1 MAFLPGIF
9 GPKPTQ
15 QQQPQ
20 NNQQPQNGNQQQAGG
35 PQNTS
40 QQPQNNNNNGS
51 GGAAGMQDRPANTQM
66 NTDNPLDPFMKLL
79 TPSKE
84 VLDAQNA
91 RQAETSKGL
100 FGDSFSSEAVTK
112 AMSGMDF
119 TQGINPELAQK
130 ALGGD
135 QASLMELLNGVTRN
149 AVSASVQM
157 SHGMVEKGVS
167 TGIERFGGDMDSRM
181 RDFSLRNQNADNPA
195 LQHPFGKAMLSTIKK
210 QIAAANPR
218 MSADEVHQHAVS
230 GFSEFAKMVTSS
242 GESAQQ
248 AQNPGPKEMDWSLFL
263 DGGDQN
269 AAQH

>member
-15 QQQPQ
+15 QQNPQQGQSGQGGDQP
-20 NNQQPQNGNQQQAGG
+20 QAGG
-35 PQNTS
+35 PQNTN

-51 GGAAGMQDRPANTQM
+51 GGPAGSQNRPANTQM
-66 NTDNPLDPFMKLL
+66 NVDNPLDPFMKLL
-79 TPSKE
+79 TPSRE
-84 VLDAQNA
+84 VMEAKTAKQTEN
-91 RQAETSKGL
+91 SKGL
-100 FGDSFSSEAVTK
+100 FGDSFSPDAVTK

-135 QASLMELLNGVTRN
+135 HASLMELLNGVTRN

-181 RDFSLRNQNADNPA
+181 RDFSLRNQNVDNPA
-195 LQHPFGKAMLSTIKK
+195 MQHPFGKAMLSTIKR
-210 QIAAANPR
+210 QIAEANPR

-242 GESAQQ
+242 GESAQRD
-248 AQNPGPKEMDWSLFL
+248 QNSGPKEMDWSLFL
-263 DGGDQN
+263 DGGNDSS
-269 AAQH
+269 AQH